1 MVRQRCCYCIRR
13 YKSLVRREGCSTL
26 LDGCCVFVCGTHI
39 GRNPGPILPLIP
51 SFSTKKISCS
61 LRIFSTFFLLPWFI
75 FVYFAPTYKYFEE
88 RGEAEDKSFI
98 VAVCMFIYIGPPQE
112 SEDMPNANTSQVFA
126 NKNINYFVCLI
137 GCIFIICVAR
147 SLRLFIVLS

>member
-1 MVRQRCCYCIRR
+1 MGVVSLCAAHISAETQGQYC
-13 YKSLVRREGCSTL
+13 
-26 LDGCCVFVCGTHI
+26 
-39 GRNPGPILPLIP
+39 P
-51 SFSTKKISCS
+51 SFPHFRPRRS
-61 LRIFSTFFLLPWFI
+61 LAPSEYFRLFFLLPWFI